1 MPMRVGLICGCLCAI
16 SVFAFA
22 ATSIQQVIDAAI
34 SPDQSNDARVE
45 AANRLKEIWPDSV
58 PLLLRNIDS
67 YYKGADGSPY
77 SEDATAKLIPLTQLL
92 ADVVAKSDGSVQ
104 TFREKESQETI
115 DLLAAAAGD
124 PERDLRFNSSYIL
137 AKVVDDDNLCV
148 ILHRLRDPKLGYS
161 GQVNLLQIAISGTS
175 TASRENVQAA
185 KETAE
190 WLKAS
195 TEGQVAVL
203 VNLLDQIGSARERT
217 ADPQLPDSFCARY
230 NVETGIATPAETRPA
245 TSVP

>member
-1 MPMRVGLICGCLCAI
+1 MPLRVGLLCGCLCAI
-16 SVFAFA
+16 SVCAFA
-22 ATSIQQVIDAAI
+22 ATSIQEVIDAAI

-58 PLLLRNIDS
+58 PLLLRDIDA
-67 YYKGADGSPY
+67 YYKASDGSPY
-77 SEDATAKLIPLTQLL
+77 SKDATAKLIPLTQLL
-92 ADVVAKSDGSVQ
+92 TDIIANSDGSVQ
-104 TFREKESQETI
+104 TFRQQESQATI

-124 PERDLRFNSSYIL
+124 PERDLRFNSSFIL

-148 ILHRLRDPKLGYS
+148 ILHRLREPKLSYR

-190 WLKAS
+190 RLKTS
-195 TEGQVAVL
+195 TGRTSHRV
-203 VNLLDQIGSARERT
+203 GKSAGPDRKRQGER
-217 ADPQLPDSFCARY
+217 S
-230 NVETGIATPAETRPA
+230 
-245 TSVP
+245 